1 MYLEHGRDSG
11 LCSGSA
17 LRQGVLRQT
26 QQRDRESQFTPEGL
40 KIRTWFRWSWFWF
53 GLVRHL
59 SFCLFQAEEM
69 INAIRSAFKEGLDRL
84 SWMDDHTRQAAK
96 EKVERQVDRQVHR
109 QVDRQVLIVLCLFI
123 LR

>member
-1 MYLEHGRDSG
+1 
-11 LCSGSA
+11 
-17 LRQGVLRQT
+17 
-26 QQRDRESQFTPEGL
+26 
-40 KIRTWFRWSWFWF
+40 
-53 GLVRHL
+53 
-59 SFCLFQAEEM
+59 M